1 MFCEEYRKKINTEM
15 SLYHQF
21 QTAVIVVNLIPFF
34 QIHLHMFKAI
44 RQNHY

>member
-1 MFCEEYRKKINTEM
+1 MFCEEYRKKINIEM
-15 SLYHQF
+15 GLYHQF
-21 QTAVIVVNLIPFF
+21 QTAVIVANLIPFI